1 MLTIYLIKN
10 TVKQLY
16 YKVLIQFKIIFSIF
30 KYFKKCNSL
39 MWWFI
44 IITNVEVLLSILRES
59 RYTFFISR
67 IFESIYGIFDFHLE
81 KQRNK
86 T

>member
-30 KYFKKCNSL
+30 KYF
-39 MWWFI
+39 I
-44 IITNVEVLLSILRES
+44 IITNVENSCAAQYFWGNRDTHFLFLESLNLSMVYLI
-59 RYTFFISR
+59 FI
-67 IFESIYGIFDFHLE
+67 
-81 KQRNK
+81 
-86 T
+86 